1 MSIHDKKSQFTVLI
15 LSSTLHSQLY
25 SSSNRQSFTTLVNS
39 AISQAPDDFTP
50 PIADED
56 TDDWL
61 SIDAENF
68 EGLLQRTPGND
79 DSSADK
85 KQQSDAMDVDE
96 TPAPTQRVVPDQA
109 SQLRDLASK
118 VEEFIEGE
126 GDVEGA
132 RFAE

>member
-1 MSIHDKKSQFTVLI
+1 M
-15 LSSTLHSQLY
+15 
-25 SSSNRQSFTTLVNS
+25 
-39 AISQAPDDFTP
+39 
-50 PIADED
+50 
-56 TDDWL
+56 
-61 SIDAENF
+61 
-68 EGLLQRTPGND
+68 LQRTPGND

-96 TPAPTQRVVPDQA
+96 TPAPTQRVMPDQA